1 MSRRKI
7 ITFSGRMRSG
17 KDILCK
23 AMETAYGA
31 RTFSMATHLKTLCT
45 HILETEIPCLSP
57 WDGTRLD
64 TWKNNRGMLVEEG
77 IELSEESMNAISEY
91 TGFALEDVRDACSRI
106 TFRNVRELLQL
117 IGTDVIRSIDSS
129 WHIRKTLQDISRLPE
144 DTVACVDDIR
154 FANELEAFRNAGA
167 ETFFI
172 IRNNAENVSNHESE
186 NNLHATDFP
195 DNRVIINNGT
205 VEELCKEFTCEFA
218 NGFNVVCKK
227 PIFLSEYPKYS
238 DVERGFGLEPTPL
251 VDEIIRQNKN
261 RETFLK
267 DGLITFRNNTRFK
280 VAEVLEAMRITH
292 SYSYEQIGGRF
303 VIDNPVAYE
312 NLKRW
317 L

>member
-1 MSRRKI
+1 MTRRKI
-7 ITFSGRMRSG
+7 ITFTGRMRSG
-17 KDILCK
+17 KDMLCK

-31 RTFSMATHLKTLCT
+31 KTFSMATHLKKLCLY
-45 HILETEIPCLSP
+45 ILETEIPCLSP
-57 WDGTRLD
+57 WDWTKLN
-64 TWKNNRGMLVEEG
+64 TWKNNRGILVEEG
-77 IELSEESMNAISEY
+77 IELSDESVNFISAY
-91 TGFALEDVRDACSRI
+91 TGFPLEDVRDACSGL

-129 WHIRKTLQDISRLPE
+129 WHIRKTLWDISRLPE

-186 NNLHATDFP
+186 RTLSMSDFP
-195 DNRVIINNGT
+195 DNRVIVNNGT
-205 VEELCKEFTCEFA
+205 VEELCKEFTCEFD
-218 NGFNVVCKK
+218 NGFNVVCNK
-227 PIFLSEYPKYS
+227 PIFLSEYPKYN
-238 DVERGFGLEPTPL
+238 DVERTFGLEQTTL
-251 VDEIIRQNKN
+251 VDEIIRQN
-261 RETFLK
+261 RDRDTFLK

-280 VAEVLEAMRITH
+280 VAEVLEEMKITH

-303 VIDNPVAYE
+303 VIDNPIAYE